1 VSVNAEA
8 RAASPLL
15 EVKDLN
21 VSFFTH
27 VGEVKAIRGVDFHV
41 ESGETVGIVGESGS
55 GKSVTSLAI
64 LRLLPYPGKIISGGV
79 TFLGENLLEKSAR
92 SMRAIRGDKISMV
105 FQDPMTS
112 LNPVFTIG
120 EQIVEALSVHNKKR
134 SAGEAKAKA
143 IEMLNLVGIPDAVS
157 RFRSYP
163 HEFSGGMR
171 QRAMI
176 AMALVCEPSLLIA
189 DEPTTAL
196 DVTIQAQ
203 ILEVMTDLREK
214 TGASIILITHD
225 LAVVSETCSRIIVMY
240 GGQIMEEAPADELF
254 ENPMHPYTKGLMRCI
269 PRHTGDARERLVPIP
284 GTPPDLLKP
293 PSGCPFAERCGEAM
307 RICLD
312 RRPAFYGENGHGGHR
327 ASCWRLDPEAP
338 R

>member
-1 VSVNAEA
+1 MTET
-8 RAASPLL
+8 AAAVPLL
-15 EVKDLN
+15 AVRNLS

-41 ESGETVGIVGESGS
+41 NARETVGIVGESGS

-64 LRLLPYPGKIISGGV
+64 LRLIPYPGRITSGSV
-79 TFLGENLLEKSAR
+79 MFRGEELLRKSAPA
-92 SMRAIRGDKISMV
+92 MRALRGDEISMV

-120 EQIVEALSVHNKKR
+120 EQIVEALAVHKKKKG
-134 SAGEAKAKA
+134 AGEAKDKA
-143 IEMLNLVGIPDAVS
+143 IEMLNLVGIPDASS
-157 RFRSYP
+157 RFGAYP

-203 ILEVMTDLREK
+203 ILDVMTDLREK
-214 TGASIILITHD
+214 TGTSIILITHD
-225 LAVVSETCSRIIVMY
+225 LAVVSETCSRVIVMY
-240 GGQIMEEAPADELF
+240 GGQIMEEAPVRELF
-254 ENPMHPYTKGLMRCI
+254 ENPLHPYTRGLMRCI
-269 PRHTGDARERLVPIP
+269 PVHGGAARERLVPIP

-293 PSGCPFAERCGEAM
+293 PAGCPYAERCGEAM
-307 RICLD
+307 MICLT
-312 RRPAFYGENGHGGHR
+312 RRPAFYAEGGHR
-327 ASCWRLDPEAP
+327 TACWRLDPEVP
-338 R
+338 G

>member
-1 VSVNAEA
+1 VSAVEA
-8 RAASPLL
+8 TAPLL
-15 EVKDLN
+15 DVRGLN

-41 ESGETVGIVGESGS
+41 NARETVGIVGESGS

-64 LRLLPYPGKIISGGV
+64 LRLLPYPGRVTSGDV
-79 TFLGENLLEKSAR
+79 TFRGENLLRKSAGA
-92 SMRAIRGDKISMV
+92 MRALRGDEISMV

-120 EQIVEALSVHNKKR
+120 EQIVEALAVHKKKKT
-134 SAGEAKAKA
+134 AGEARAKA
-143 IEMLNLVGIPDAVS
+143 IEMLNLVGIPDAES
-157 RFRSYP
+157 RFGAYP

-240 GGQIMEEAPADELF
+240 GGQIMEEAPTRELF
-254 ENPMHPYTKGLMRCI
+254 ENPLHPYTRGLMRCI
-269 PRHTGDARERLVPIP
+269 PVQGGAVRERLVPIP

-293 PSGCPFAERCGEAM
+293 PEGCPFVERCAEAM
-307 RICLD
+307 RICLAS
-312 RRPAFYGENGHGGHR
+312 RPAFYGEGRHR
-327 ASCWRLDPEAP
+327 AACWRLDPEAP

>member
-1 VSVNAEA
+1 MSAGTPP
-8 RAASPLL
+8 AAPLL
-15 EVKDLN
+15 EVRDLS

-41 ESGETVGIVGESGS
+41 AAGETVGIVGESGS

-64 LRLLPYPGKIISGGV
+64 LRLLPYPGKIISGEV
-79 TFLGENLLEKSAR
+79 SFHGENLLRKSAGE
-92 SMRAIRGDKISMV
+92 MRALRGDEISMV

-120 EQIVEALSVHNKKR
+120 EQIVEALAVHRKKR
-134 SAGEAKAKA
+134 GAGEARAKA
-143 IEMLNLVGIPDAVS
+143 IEMLNLVGIPDAPS
-157 RFRSYP
+157 RFSAYP

-240 GGQIMEEAPADELF
+240 GGQIMEEAPVRELF
-254 ENPMHPYTKGLMRCI
+254 ENPLHPYTRGLMRCI
-269 PRHTGDARERLVPIP
+269 PAHAGTGRERLVPIP

-293 PSGCPFAERCGEAM
+293 PEGCPFVARCQEAM
-307 RICLD
+307 RICLA
-312 RRPAFYGENGHGGHR
+312 RRPGFYGGLGHR
-327 ASCWRLDPEAP
+327 ASCWRLNPEAP
-338 R
+338 K

>member
-1 VSVNAEA
+1 MSVMAGTPANL
-8 RAASPLL
+8 PLL

-27 VGEVKAIRGVDFHV
+27 VGEVKAIRGVDFYV
-41 ESGETVGIVGESGS
+41 GAGETIGIVGESGS

-64 LRLLPYPGKIISGGV
+64 LRLLPYPGKIISGSV
-79 TFLGENLLEKSAR
+79 TFRGEDLLRKSAGG
-92 SMRAIRGDKISMV
+92 MRALRGDCISMV

-120 EQIVEALSVHNKKR
+120 EQIVEALAVHRKKK
-134 SAGEAKAKA
+134 SAREAKMRA
-143 IEMLNLVGIPDAVS
+143 IEMLNLVGIPDAAS
-157 RFRSYP
+157 RFGAYP

-203 ILEVMTDLREK
+203 ILEVMSDLREK
-214 TGASIILITHD
+214 IGSSIILITHD

-240 GGQIMEEAPADELF
+240 GGQIMEEAPVRELF
-254 ENPMHPYTKGLMRCI
+254 ENPLHPYTRGLMRCI
-269 PRHTGDARERLVPIP
+269 PVHGGAARERLVPIS

-293 PSGCPFAERCGEAM
+293 PSGCPFVERCGEAM
-307 RICLD
+307 KICLTH
-312 RRPAFYGENGHGGHR
+312 RPAFYGEDGHR
-327 ASCWRLDPEAP
+327 AACWRLDPEAP
-338 R
+338 K